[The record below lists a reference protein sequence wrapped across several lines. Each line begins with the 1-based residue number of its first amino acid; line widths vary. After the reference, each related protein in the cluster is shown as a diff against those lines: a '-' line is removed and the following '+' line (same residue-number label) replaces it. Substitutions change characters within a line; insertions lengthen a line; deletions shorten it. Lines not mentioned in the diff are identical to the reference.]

1 MLLIRVLIL
10 QGVLIFQGT
19 ISPLA
24 EGTCG
29 LRDICSALDNPIQ
42 GELSHY
48 ECYLH
53 ETSVSLM
60 LFSLTILLVVDA
72 FSNVQVRAPCTSNN
86 SLWYIRRY
94 MASDSFQPS
103 QIMFNDSFMNQDEIL
118 TISNVS
124 RDAEGSYH
132 CGMNASASLCLLVRG
147 RCTLKIQGT
156 FGTSHF
162 VLCTSLPSELAVIFV
177 YCKFSFVQRVYS
189 LRYMLMQYVI

>member
-29 LRDICSALDNPIQ
+29 LRTSCNALSTRIQ
-42 GELSHY
+42 GELSH
-48 ECYLH
+48 YLH

-72 FSNVQVRAPCTSNN
+72 FSNVQVQATCTTTSNN
-86 SLWYIRRY
+86 LLWYIRRY
-94 MASDSFQPS
+94 MAIDSFQRS
-103 QIMFNDSFMNQDEIL
+103 QIMFNDSFMNQDKTL

-124 RDAEGSYH
+124 GDAEGSYH
-132 CGMNASASLCLLVRG
+132 CGMSTTPALLCLLVRG
-147 RCTLKIQGT
+147 RCT
-156 FGTSHF
+156 GTSHF
-162 VLCTSLPSELAVIFV
+162 VLCTSLPSEFAVIFV
-177 YCKFSFVQRVYS
+177 YCKFSFVQRVYT
-189 LRYMLMQYVI
+189 LGYMLMQYVI